1 MGTRNITRVIC
12 DGEIKVNQYCQWDGY
27 PTGRG
32 AEVLKFMHSI
42 LSDGRIYTF
51 EKAIKKS
58 KLFVQSEDSEIDTF
72 YTGVPVYE
80 HIHDLIS
87 EEYKKH
93 FNYFKTIQSAVE
105 KNIITRNEATYLML
119 SCRDTGNMILEYMLD
134 YCPCGMVFYT
144 NSYTYEISE
153 ALDWQIEGM
162 FIIDLDNET
171 VKICYHD
178 SVKEYSFDT
187 IKKMDDELIDSDMEM
202 FEESEQD
209 EVF

>member
-51 EKAIKKS
+51 EKAVKKS

-72 YTGVPVYE
+72 YTGVPVFE
-80 HIHDLIS
+80 HINDLIS

-93 FNYFKTIQSAVE
+93 FNYFETIQSAVE

-119 SCRDTGNMILEYMLD
+119 SCRDTGNIR
-134 YCPCGMVFYT
+134 
-144 NSYTYEISE
+144 
-153 ALDWQIEGM
+153 
-162 FIIDLDNET
+162 
-171 VKICYHD
+171 
-178 SVKEYSFDT
+178 
-187 IKKMDDELIDSDMEM
+187 
-202 FEESEQD
+202 
-209 EVF
+209 